1 MNKLQGGKMPNE
13 AFFTKL
19 TPTPAP
25 PQDESFLFCKRTEFL
40 HQSAVNAKRVK
51 LNIFALQF
59 AYLDAPYKHKLLT
72 RKTILIRMIQ

>member
-19 TPTPAP
+19 TSTPAP
-25 PQDESFLFCKRTEFL
+25 PQDESFLFYKRTEFL
-40 HQSAVNAKRVK
+40 HQSVNAKRVK

-72 RKTILIRMIQ
+72 RKTILIRMIE